1 MGAGTSAEQVADKPN
16 EEQAEQS
23 NDLGQEQQ
31 DGQGVE
37 ADAAIDVKL
46 LHKNGKIAIL
56 NGTSDGEET
65 VEVIIEAEDIN
76 GFQEEEV
83 AKEVEQTEPAK
94 VILNGEQEENMEV
107 APSDNALK
115 EKTKEDGQA
124 ETEEINAITPVSE
137 EKAESPEQS
146 NDNQSSEV
154 GFKKVFKFVGFKFT
168 VKKDKTEKSEPV
180 QLLNVKKDEAEVN
193 GTSSQEEHIS
203 AAAEGNTQ
211 TQQETKEDLQQ
222 AESLDGAPQPVESPV
237 EVPEEAQMKEE
248 SPETQN
254 IKEPEPEVE
263 KDKKSPESP
272 TNTVVADT
280 SSPFKRFF
288 TQGWAGLRK
297 KTSFKKSKEEDP
309 QEVEKHIQ
317 VEEQEKTEATEAV
330 KEEGEAE
337 IEIVEEQALVP
348 EESSK
353 SASEEVKSSKEEDS
367 QISPEETK
375 AEKALSD
382 QPEDQKPEETVKTDE
397 GTMQVTEDKEN
408 VPEISA
414 LSISSEVKAEIDTL
428 EIKPEKQITDVLSPS
443 SVEVTNE
450 SQPEVAPKTEVPASD
465 QSELHSSTESADPEK
480 GQEVITTEA
489 ELLSSQEKVK
499 AQSSP
504 LKKLFSSSGLRKLS
518 GKKSKGKK
526 DDDAKADVTAEHAL
540 ASSESPEAAEV
551 NGGDSSASSPDESAE
566 TSPTEKPVEE
576 EPQAADLEGEGATSD
591 GERKKDGIMPW
602 ASFKKLVTP
611 KRRPKRPSESDKED
625 ELEKAKTST
634 LSSTD
639 SGGSVENQEE
649 IKEPGE
655 EQRLEKSTE
664 ENKKKADSSVSWDAL
679 ICVGS
684 SKKRARKTSD
694 SDEEEIQRSLEES
707 KKNEG
712 ETVQTKEPESES
724 PITSSQ
730 EQQVQE
736 SPSPDQASSPTEGD
750 GVSTWQSFKRLV
762 TPRRKSKTKAEEKT
776 DETAVVSNPE
786 QSTSEGEGGKE
797 ESWVSFKKL
806 IPGRRK
812 KRSDAKQEQ
821 APLSADQAVHESA
834 EDDSDEPAVVPLAE
848 FDAAELEKLNAQKSV
863 EVSDAADVL
872 GEQKESL
879 ENPSD
884 ELIHAV
890 TVTLIEGERAATS
903 LEERAPSWISA
914 KVTETIE
921 HAKEVEE
928 TTEKIK
934 TEITVEETV
943 VFSTVSQVMAE
954 TQSTLI
960 NEVELTSEA
969 LTALEEAIETS
980 CAEETT
986 EMLSAVSQLGES
998 VLSTE
1003 QATPVPED
1011 DASVQTLQEQ
1021 KQLTDN
1027 ILHAVAESAKLSFD
1041 IIKSESV
1048 TVSPDVKEDLKETN
1062 LEQSA
1067 TTLTRDIFTEL
1078 VENQKTVSS
1087 VVEEHIEEVIITVTK
1102 KTTESIATSLDETVQ
1117 VISVEKLSESTVE
1130 QTSTVDKDE
1139 SEKPSVC
1146 DSAYD
1151 QDTKGSFKPVLYATL
1166 EKSGEDLKNSAE
1178 VQVTEETLDSSETKV
1193 VVEEQIT
1200 ELETAYNEL
1209 SYQEIADPFKGEQ
1222 TEEYD
1227 SISVSLLAK
1236 ESEVDIPTV
1245 DVQAEMSV
1253 PISSDREAKE
1263 SNTVSSK
1270 PQEDAIVASDVT
1282 YVKEPAP
1289 ISAELQFKDDAPM
1302 LLETEPDVQNEGVPV
1317 ATEMTAQEGAPV
1329 ADEIKAVAFEMKAD
1343 ESILVATEVELKK
1356 EGDLV
1361 LPEVQTEE
1369 VAPVLAEIKV
1379 EESTTLPAV
1388 LKTELSDTVSLA
1400 DESVPV
1406 SIEVQTEESSPLL
1419 PESQVKE
1426 CTSVPSELQTKDG
1439 APVLAEV
1446 KAEESDAV
1454 PSKVQTEV
1462 GASVLAEV
1470 KAKGS
1475 DTMAQEMQAEE
1486 ECAPVPSEVQT
1497 KEAAPVLSEMRVEE
1511 AASVASEVQVEEAAP
1526 VSSEVQV
1533 EDAAPVPSE
1542 VQVED
1547 AAPVPSEVQVKDA
1560 APVPFEVQVE
1570 EAAPVP
1576 FEVQVEEAAP
1586 VSLGVQAEEAAP
1598 VPSGV
1603 QVEYAAPVPSEVQV
1617 AETAAV
1623 PSEVQAEKTA
1633 PLPSEV
1639 HNEQS
1644 AYLPSEVEMKEAI
1657 SVPPEMQVEE
1667 VAPVPSEV
1675 HTEEAYSLTSEVQ
1688 AEEVDLAPSE
1698 VQAEEAAPVPSEVQ
1712 AEEAAS
1718 VLFGVQAEEAAPVL
1732 SEVKAEENTPVPSE
1746 VQATVEV
1753 TEMQA
1758 EDVQVLTGMHT
1769 EEDFPVLAEP
1779 QAECAPVPSEV
1790 QADKDTFV
1798 LNEVQAA
1805 EDLKVTDEVQ
1815 VEESAPV
1822 SIEVQTEKSSPLLP
1836 ELQVKECTSVPSELQ
1851 TEDGAPVLAEV
1862 KAEESDT
1869 MKREM
1874 QSEECAPV
1882 LSEVQSKEAAPVL
1895 SEVQATVD
1903 VTVTAEKQ
1911 AEDVQVLPG
1920 IHTEEGFPVLSE
1932 PQAEYF
1938 PVPSEVQADKDISVL
1953 NEVQAA
1959 EDSKV
1964 TDEVQAEEG
1973 APMLTEVQTA
1983 QEASVTMEVQVEE
1996 CVPVLAG
2003 ENVPLLTEVQTEEGG
2018 PVSAEVAAEHVP
2030 VSDEFKD
2037 VESVSVTKEKPE
2049 EYTALSSEVKIKE
2062 SVPFLPEKP
2071 VEKDIAAS
2079 TELQVVESPP
2089 ACVEGEAEEANNMSD
2104 KVDVEATTPG
2114 LVEGMVEE
2122 VVLVKEQAKGEV
2134 LAEEDVPVSAEEQD
2148 TKDVPISGIAQ
2159 AKEDVSILSQGQ
2171 IEEGVITLD
2180 EKKVDKDV
2188 ASDECVSDVQT
2199 ENFEQTE
2206 ESILASDI
2214 EKVISVV
2221 DDHFDNTGTT
2231 SEPLNVEDTKAL
2243 GEEAKEAGEF
2253 TIEQH
2258 EDKCE
2263 SGSLSNV
2270 VDQIS
2275 LIQEV
2280 TKEVFTTDIPEFE
2293 TSEASTVSETVT
2305 AAAVEENTLEE
2316 TVKPIET
2323 PSDCIQPFEKP
2334 DLNLQSEDHTKNPEE
2349 APTLVASVSQKAAA
2363 IVDAAIE
2370 AATNCFVVDASSQD
2384 ETPKGTTLTHQTEET
2399 IVETNN
2405 TKTSITTTVH
2415 ITVATT
2421 VEKVI
2426 EKMNDH
2432 ECVSTERQNQEDEF
2446 VSQVQEPVHE
2456 PINVLSTSA
2465 QTKGI
2470 ETDDKNKPSTQEFVV
2485 ISSTDLVDSEPAGTT
2500 LNVEEESKPSPISI
2514 QEDIHKTSIQT
2525 DSPSTDTQEKA
2536 QPVES

>member
-1 MGAGTSAEQVADKPN
+1 MLGTIT
-16 EEQAEQS
+16 
-23 NDLGQEQQ
+23 L
-31 DGQGVE
+31 
-37 ADAAIDVKL
+37 
-46 LHKNGKIAIL
+46 
-56 NGTSDGEET
+56 T
-65 VEVIIEAEDIN
+65 
-76 GFQEEEV
+76 
-83 AKEVEQTEPAK
+83 VEQTEPPK

-107 APSDNALK
+107 APIDNVSK

-124 ETEEINAITPVSE
+124 ETAEINAITPVSE

-146 NDNQSSEV
+146 NENQSSEV

-180 QLLNVKKDEAEVN
+180 QLLNVKKDDAEVN
-193 GTSSQEEHIS
+193 GTSGQEENIS
-203 AAAEGNTQ
+203 AAEEGNKE

-222 AESLDGAPQPVESPV
+222 AESPDGAPQPVESPV
-237 EVPEEAQMKEE
+237 EVPEEVQIEEE
-248 SPETQN
+248 SPETEKK
-254 IKEPEPEVE
+254 KESEPEVE

-272 TNTVVADT
+272 TNTVVAET
-280 SSPFKRFF
+280 SSPFRRFF

-309 QEVEKHIQ
+309 QEVEKHIK
-317 VEEQEKTEATEAV
+317 VEEQEMTEATEAV

-337 IEIVEEQALVP
+337 KETVEEQAVVQ
-348 EESSK
+348 EELSK
-353 SASEEVKSSKEEDS
+353 SESEEPKSPKEEDS

-375 AEKALSD
+375 AEKAPSD
-382 QPEDQKPEETVKTDE
+382 QPENQKPEETVKADE
-397 GTMQVTEDKEN
+397 GTMQVSEDKEN
-408 VPEISA
+408 APEIVTSA
-414 LSISSEVKAEIDTL
+414 LSISSEEKAEIDTL
-428 EIKPEKQITDVLSPS
+428 EIKPENQITDVLSPS
-443 SVEVTNE
+443 SVEVTIE

-480 GQEVITTEA
+480 AQEVITTEA

-526 DDDAKADVTAEHAL
+526 DDDAKADVTTEPAPG
-540 ASSESPEAAEV
+540 SSESPEAAEV

-625 ELEKAKTST
+625 EVEKAKTST

-655 EQRLEKSTE
+655 EQKLEKSTE

-694 SDEEEIQRSLEES
+694 SDEEEIQRSQEES

-724 PITSSQ
+724 PLTSSQ

-786 QSTSEGEGGKE
+786 QSTSEGEGSKE

-821 APLSADQAVHESA
+821 APLSADQVVHESA
-834 EDDSDEPAVVPLAE
+834 EEDSDEPAVVPLAE

-863 EVSDAADVL
+863 VVSGAADVL

-890 TVTLIEGERAATS
+890 TVTLIEGERAVTS

-914 KVTETIE
+914 RVAETIE

-928 TTEKIK
+928 ATEKIK

-954 TQSTLI
+954 TQSTLM

-1027 ILHAVAESAKLSFD
+1027 ILHAVAESAKLSFET
-1041 IIKSESV
+1041 INSESV
-1048 TVSPDVKEDLKETN
+1048 NVSPDVKEDLQEKN
-1062 LEQSA
+1062 LEQRA
-1067 TTLTRDIFTEL
+1067 TTLTRDIFAEL
-1078 VENQKTVSS
+1078 VENQKTATS
-1087 VVEEHIEEVIITVTK
+1087 VVEEQIEEVIITVTK
-1102 KTTESIATSLDETVQ
+1102 KVTECITTSLDETVQ
-1117 VISVEKLSESTVE
+1117 VRSVEKLSESTVE
-1130 QTSTVDKDE
+1130 QTTTVDKDE
-1139 SEKPSVC
+1139 PVSEKPSESVC
-1146 DSAYD
+1146 VSAYD
-1151 QDTKGSFKPVLYATL
+1151 QDTQCAYISTDEKDDKPVLYATL

-1193 VVEEQIT
+1193 VVEEQFT

-1209 SYQEIADPFKGEQ
+1209 SSQEIADPLKGEQ

-1227 SISVSLLAK
+1227 SNSVSLLAK

-1253 PISSDREAKE
+1253 PISSDKEAKE
-1263 SNTVSSK
+1263 CNTVSSK
-1270 PQEDAIVASDVT
+1270 LQEDVIVASDVKH
-1282 YVKEPAP
+1282 VQEPAP
-1289 ISAELQFKDDAPM
+1289 ISTELQFKDVAPM
-1302 LLETEPDVQNEGVPV
+1302 SLETEPDVQNEEGVPV
-1317 ATEMTAQEGAPV
+1317 ATEVTAQEVAPV
-1329 ADEIKAVAFEMKAD
+1329 VDEMKAVAFEMKAD
-1343 ESILVATEVELKK
+1343 ESFIVATELELKK

-1361 LPEVQTEE
+1361 LLEVQTEE
-1369 VAPVLAEIKV
+1369 VAPVLTEMKV
-1379 EESTTLPAV
+1379 EESTTLPTE
-1388 LKTELSDTVSLA
+1388 LKAELSDTVSLEA
-1400 DESVPV
+1400 QYEESAPV
-1406 SIEVQTEESSPLL
+1406 SIEVHTEESSPLL
-1419 PESQVKE
+1419 PESQIKE
-1426 CTSVPSELQTKDG
+1426 VT
-1439 APVLAEV
+1439 
-1446 KAEESDAV
+1446 
-1454 PSKVQTEV
+1454 
-1462 GASVLAEV
+1462 
-1470 KAKGS
+1470 
-1475 DTMAQEMQAEE
+1475 
-1486 ECAPVPSEVQT
+1486 
-1497 KEAAPVLSEMRVEE
+1497 
-1511 AASVASEVQVEEAAP
+1511 
-1526 VSSEVQV
+1526 
-1533 EDAAPVPSE
+1533 
-1542 VQVED
+1542 
-1547 AAPVPSEVQVKDA
+1547 
-1560 APVPFEVQVE
+1560 
-1570 EAAPVP
+1570 
-1576 FEVQVEEAAP
+1576 
-1586 VSLGVQAEEAAP
+1586 
-1598 VPSGV
+1598 
-1603 QVEYAAPVPSEVQV
+1603 
-1617 AETAAV
+1617 
-1623 PSEVQAEKTA
+1623 
-1633 PLPSEV
+1633 
-1639 HNEQS
+1639 
-1644 AYLPSEVEMKEAI
+1644 
-1657 SVPPEMQVEE
+1657 SVPPEM
-1667 VAPVPSEV
+1667 
-1675 HTEEAYSLTSEVQ
+1675 
-1688 AEEVDLAPSE
+1688 
-1698 VQAEEAAPVPSEVQ
+1698 
-1712 AEEAAS
+1712 
-1718 VLFGVQAEEAAPVL
+1718 
-1732 SEVKAEENTPVPSE
+1732 
-1746 VQATVEV
+1746 
-1753 TEMQA
+1753 
-1758 EDVQVLTGMHT
+1758 
-1769 EEDFPVLAEP
+1769 
-1779 QAECAPVPSEV
+1779 
-1790 QADKDTFV
+1790 
-1798 LNEVQAA
+1798 
-1805 EDLKVTDEVQ
+1805 
-1815 VEESAPV
+1815 
-1822 SIEVQTEKSSPLLP
+1822 
-1836 ELQVKECTSVPSELQ
+1836 Q

-1862 KAEESDT
+1862 KAEESFAVPSKVQTEVGASLVAEVKVEESDT
-1869 MKREM
+1869 MTREM
-1874 QSEECAPV
+1874 QAEECAPV
-1882 LSEVQSKEAAPVL
+1882 PSEVQNKETAPVPSEMQVEETAYVPSEVQVKEASPVSSEVQVEETASVPSEAQVKEAAPVSSKVQVEEAAPVPSEVQVEENAPVPSEVQVEDADSVPSEVQVEDAASVPSEVQVEDAAPVSLKVQAEEAAPVPSEMQVEETASVQSEVQVEEAAPVPSEVQVEEAAPVPSEVQVEEAAPVPSEVQVEDVAPVSLEVQIKEAAAVPSEVQAEESASLPSEVQSEESASLPFKVQTEEAVSVPPEMQVEEDAPLLSEVHAEETFSLTSEVQVEEVALALSDVQAEETASVLFQIQAEEAAPVL
-1895 SEVQATVD
+1895 SEVKAEETAPAPSEIQATVE
-1903 VTVTAEKQ
+1903 VTVTAEMQ
-1911 AEDVQVLPG
+1911 AEDVQVLTEM
-1920 IHTEEGFPVLSE
+1920 HTEEGFPVLAE
-1932 PQAEYF
+1932 PQAECV
-1938 PVPSEVQADKDISVL
+1938 PVTSEVQADKDTSVL
-1953 NEVQAA
+1953 NEVQAS

-1964 TDEVQAEEG
+1964 TDEVQVDEG

-1983 QEASVTMEVQVEE
+1983 QDASVTMEVQVEE
-1996 CVPVLAG
+1996 CVPVLDG
-2003 ENVPLLTEVQTEEGG
+2003 ENVPLPTEVQTEEGG
-2018 PVSAEVAAEHVP
+2018 PVSAEVATEHVP
-2030 VSDEFKD
+2030 VSDEFKA
-2037 VESVSVTKEKPE
+2037 VESVSVTKEEPGE
-2049 EYTALSSEVKIKE
+2049 CTALSSEVKIE
-2062 SVPFLPEKP
+2062 GVPVLPEEP
-2071 VEKDIAAS
+2071 AEKDFAAS
-2079 TELQVVESPP
+2079 TELQVKESHLK
-2089 ACVEGEAEEANNMSD
+2089 CVEGKAEEAINMSD
-2104 KVDVEATTPG
+2104 KVDVEDITPG
-2114 LVEGMVEE
+2114 LVEE
-2122 VVLVKEQAKGEV
+2122 VVLVEEQAKEEV
-2134 LAEEDVPVSAEEQD
+2134 LVEEDVPVSAELQD
-2148 TKDVPISGIAQ
+2148 TKDIPISGQ
-2159 AKEDVSILSQGQ
+2159 AEVSNQGQ
-2171 IEEGVITLD
+2171 IEEGVTTLV
-2180 EKKVDKDV
+2180 EKKVDEDV
-2188 ASDECVSDVQT
+2188 VPDELTNECVSDVQT
-2199 ENFEQTE
+2199 ENLEQIE
-2206 ESILASDI
+2206 EGILVSAM
-2214 EKVISVV
+2214 EKVICFV
-2221 DDHFDNTGTT
+2221 DDHFDSTGTT
-2231 SEPLNVEDTKAL
+2231 SEPIHVEDTKAL
-2243 GEEAKEAGEF
+2243 DEETKRAVEF

-2270 VDQIS
+2270 VNQLS
-2275 LIQEV
+2275 LIEEV
-2280 TKEVFTTDIPEFE
+2280 KEVREELITTDIPEFE
-2293 TSEASTVSETVT
+2293 TSEASNVSETVT
-2305 AAAVEENTLEE
+2305 AAAVEEKMLEE

-2323 PSDCIQPFEKP
+2323 PSDCIQLIEKP
-2334 DLNLQSEDHTKNPEE
+2334 DLNLQSEDHTQNPEE

-2384 ETPKGTTLTHQTEET
+2384 ETPKGSTVTHQTEET
-2399 IVETNN
+2399 IVESNN

-2426 EKMNDH
+2426 EKTNDH

-2470 ETDDKNKPSTQEFVV
+2470 ETDDENKPSTQECVV
-2485 ISSTDLVDSEPAGTT
+2485 IPSTDLVDSGPAGTT
-2500 LNVEEESKPSPISI
+2500 LNLEEESKPSSISI
-2514 QEDIHKTSIQT
+2514 QEDIHKTSVQS

-2536 QPVES
+2536 RPVES

>member
-1245 DVQAEMSV
+1245 GESGVTISFENQLHADESNIQSEERVSVHTDVQAEMSV

-1462 GASVLAEV
+1462 GAS
-1470 KAKGS
+1470 
-1475 DTMAQEMQAEE
+1475 
-1486 ECAPVPSEVQT
+1486 
-1497 KEAAPVLSEMRVEE
+1497 
-1511 AASVASEVQVEEAAP
+1511 
-1526 VSSEVQV
+1526 
-1533 EDAAPVPSE
+1533 
-1542 VQVED
+1542 
-1547 AAPVPSEVQVKDA
+1547 
-1560 APVPFEVQVE
+1560 
-1570 EAAPVP
+1570 
-1576 FEVQVEEAAP
+1576 
-1586 VSLGVQAEEAAP
+1586 
-1598 VPSGV
+1598 
-1603 QVEYAAPVPSEVQV
+1603 
-1617 AETAAV
+1617 
-1623 PSEVQAEKTA
+1623 
-1633 PLPSEV
+1633 
-1639 HNEQS
+1639 
-1644 AYLPSEVEMKEAI
+1644 
-1657 SVPPEMQVEE
+1657 
-1667 VAPVPSEV
+1667 
-1675 HTEEAYSLTSEVQ
+1675 
-1688 AEEVDLAPSE
+1688 
-1698 VQAEEAAPVPSEVQ
+1698 
-1712 AEEAAS
+1712 
-1718 VLFGVQAEEAAPVL
+1718 
-1732 SEVKAEENTPVPSE
+1732 
-1746 VQATVEV
+1746 
-1753 TEMQA
+1753 
-1758 EDVQVLTGMHT
+1758 
-1769 EEDFPVLAEP
+1769 
-1779 QAECAPVPSEV
+1779 
-1790 QADKDTFV
+1790 
-1798 LNEVQAA
+1798 
-1805 EDLKVTDEVQ
+1805 
-1815 VEESAPV
+1815 
-1822 SIEVQTEKSSPLLP
+1822 
-1836 ELQVKECTSVPSELQ
+1836 
-1851 TEDGAPVLAEV
+1851 VLAEV